1 MLQFAVILV
10 LLYNMKS
17 TFRVDFVLFARS
29 KIKEF
34 SWSSGGGWKLQ
45 IMNNLNE
52 AEKVANKLFK
62 FCGIKTVS
70 NSLGI

>member
-1 MLQFAVILV
+1 MLQIAVILV

-34 SWSSGGGWKLQ
+34 SRRVG
-45 IMNNLNE
+45 
-52 AEKVANKLFK
+52 
-62 FCGIKTVS
+62 
-70 NSLGI
+70 